1 LSDKVLSGNEFEQ
14 LVQSRSRQ
22 VLNTAMR
29 VLGDSHLAQDVHQE
43 VFLTIWRRWGC
54 YNGTTHWPGYL
65 YRMTVRKSLEL
76 ARRKNRL
83 QIANESAE
91 QSVCHDCP
99 DERLRAEELRK
110 KLSACLARLPR
121 RQAEVF
127 ILSRLEGLDY
137 EQIAHVVGCS
147 RQTVRVHL
155 HRALMR
161 LSRDLKDFLK

>member
-1 LSDKVLSGNEFEQ
+1 LIDKALSGNDFEQ
-14 LVQSRSRQ
+14 FVMSRGRQ
-22 VLNTAMR
+22 VLNTALR

-43 VFLTIWRRWGC
+43 VFMTIWRRWGS
-54 YNGTTHWPGYL
+54 YNGTTNWPGYL

-83 QIANESAE
+83 QLTGEPAE
-91 QSVCHDCP
+91 QTACNDCP
-99 DERLRAEELRK
+99 ADRLRAEELRQ

-127 ILSRLEGLDY
+127 VLSRLEGLDY
-137 EQIAHVVGCS
+137 EQIAEITGCS

-155 HRALMR
+155 HRAVMR
-161 LSRDLKDFLK
+161 LSRDLKDYLK